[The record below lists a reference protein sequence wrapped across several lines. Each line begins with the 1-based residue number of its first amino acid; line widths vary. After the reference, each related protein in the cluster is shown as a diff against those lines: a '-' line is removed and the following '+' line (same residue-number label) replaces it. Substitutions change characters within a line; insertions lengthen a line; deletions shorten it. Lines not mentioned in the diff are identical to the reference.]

1 MSAFVDLLGD
11 SPRVAVLG
19 MFAEYPDQ
27 PLSVPEIISETGKA
41 RRAVYY
47 TVLRLLSEGII
58 VGSGRNGK
66 AKLYVLNQNDVRA
79 RMLPA
84 LEQVLVL
91 GSIEA
96 EMKKDLSILPRD
108 GLANDALASSEEG
121 EMVKR
126 SNHQN
131 GSGTLS

>member
-1 MSAFVDLLGD
+1 
-11 SPRVAVLG
+11 

-47 TVLRLLSEGII
+47 TVQRLLSEGII
-58 VGSGRNGK
+58 VESGRHGK
-66 AKLYVLNQNDVRA
+66 AKLYVLNQNDIRA

-84 LEQVLVL
+84 LERVLVL
-91 GSIEA
+91 GSIES
-96 EMKKDLSILPRD
+96 ELRKDLSILPIE
-108 GLANDALASSEEG
+108 GLSTDVVDKSEG
-121 EMVKR
+121 SDNIRR

-131 GSGTLS
+131 ENGTLT

>member
-1 MSAFVDLLGD
+1 MSVFVDLMGD

-47 TVLRLLSEGII
+47 TVERLLSEGII
-58 VGSGRNGK
+58 IESGRHGK

-84 LEQVLVL
+84 LEHVLVL
-91 GSIEA
+91 GSIESDL
-96 EMKKDLSILPRD
+96 KKDLSILPRKMSPAD
-108 GLANDALASSEEG
+108 VLVSSEERG
-121 EMVKR
+121 LMRR
-126 SNHQN
+126 SDHQN
-131 GSGTLS
+131 GNGTLS

>member
-1 MSAFVDLLGD
+1 MSVLVDLLGD

-27 PLSVPEIISETGKA
+27 ALSVPEIISETGKA

-47 TVLRLLSEGII
+47 TVQRLLSDGII
-58 VGSGRNGK
+58 VESGRHGK

-84 LEQVLVL
+84 LEHVLVL
-91 GSIEA
+91 GSIES
-96 EMKKDLSILPRD
+96 ELKKDLSILPMNMLPTD
-108 GLANDALASSEEG
+108 VPAISGESGLIR
-121 EMVKR
+121 R
-126 SNHQN
+126 SNQQN
-131 GSGTLS
+131 RSGTLS

>member
-19 MFAEYPDQ
+19 MFAEYPYQ

-47 TVLRLLSEGII
+47 TVQRLLSEGII
-58 VGSGRNGK
+58 IESGRHGK
-66 AKLYVLNQNDVRA
+66 AKLYGLNQNDIRA

-84 LEQVLVL
+84 VERVMVL
-91 GSIEA
+91 GYIE
-96 EMKKDLSILPRD
+96 
-108 GLANDALASSEEG
+108 SE
-121 EMVKR
+121 
-126 SNHQN
+126 
-131 GSGTLS
+131 L